1 MEQIKK
7 NWKSYVMLQALIL
20 LYSLSSVC
28 SKYASGQEFL
38 SLKFILFYGAVIL
51 LLGLYAIFWQQILK
65 KIPLVSAYAN
75 KAVTVIWGLIWGM
88 LLFDEEINAYKVC
101 GCIIIIIGVYLVVS
115 QQGEES

>member
-7 NWKSYVMLQALIL
+7 NWKSYVLLQALIL

-28 SKYASGQEFL
+28 SKYASQQEFL
-38 SLKFILFYGAVIL
+38 SLQFILFYGAVIL

-88 LLFDEEINAYKVC
+88 LLFDEEINRYKVC

-115 QQGEES
+115 EQGEES

>member
-38 SLKFILFYGAVIL
+38 SLKFILFYPPAGFVRNFLAADFEKNSAGV
-51 LLGLYAIFWQQILK
+51 GLR
-65 KIPLVSAYAN
+65 
-75 KAVTVIWGLIWGM
+75 
-88 LLFDEEINAYKVC
+88 E
-101 GCIIIIIGVYLVVS
+101 
-115 QQGEES
+115 